1 VRKAVFVVRGSCSE
15 KNGRD
20 EGVFT
25 NTNHEHEPRTTAL
38 SGALMSLLERRF
50 TIKANDFVKAGEVSL
65 EIQGLLK
72 KIGFEPAVVRR
83 VSICAYE
90 AEMNVV
96 MHGGDGEMLLRVE
109 PEKIHLSCRDEG
121 GGIEDIELAFQ
132 PGYSTAT
139 PEHQEM
145 GFGAG
150 MGLPN
155 IKKNA
160 SSLDVDSR
168 KGGGTRLTMV
178 FEVKDGHG

>member
-1 VRKAVFVVRGSCSE
+1 M
-15 KNGRD
+15 
-20 EGVFT
+20 T
-25 NTNHEHEPRTTAL
+25 
-38 SGALMSLLERRF
+38 LLERRF
-50 TIKANDFVKAGEVSL
+50 TIQANDFVKAGEVSI
-65 EIQGLLK
+65 EVQGILK
-72 KIGFEPAVVRR
+72 KIGFDPALIRR

-109 PEKIHLSCRDEG
+109 PERIDLECRDRG
-121 GGIEDIELAFQ
+121 GGIEDIQLALQ
-132 PGYSTAT
+132 PGYSTAK

-160 SSLDVDSR
+160 SSLDLDSQ
-168 KGGGTRLTMV
+168 KGGGTRLTMR
-178 FEVKDGHG
+178 FEVGDGRG